1 MYPTMLNRTMMIFN
15 SMKTITWKI
24 TLAQKNLVN
33 PNGLVVLRP
42 YSAAVILVLVMLRG
56 AHLVLQNQ

>member
-1 MYPTMLNRTMMIFN
+1 
-15 SMKTITWKI
+15 MKTITWKI

-56 AHLVLQNQ
+56 AHLVLQNQSKIELVT